1 MTEAIISES
10 ILGRAEK
17 KGLVKYWLKN
27 LFDFADL
34 PHSRIDDYP
43 FGGSSGMVL
52 KPEPIFKAYDEIV
65 DEIKDAKNLR
75 VVFPTPDGRMLN
87 HSLSQDLSCAK
98 NLIFISGHYKGIDQR
113 VRDELVTDEISIGD
127 YVLTGGELPSLVILD
142 TVIRLMPEVLNN
154 YESAKTDSFSSELLD
169 CPYYTRPEEF
179 RKFKVPSVLLSGNH
193 KNIDEWKKKESE
205 HKTRVRR
212 PDLWKKYKKLEDG
225 K

>member
-17 KGLVKYWLKN
+17 KGLVKYCLKN

-87 HSLSQDLSCAK
+87 HSLSQDLS
-98 NLIFISGHYKGIDQR
+98 
-113 VRDELVTDEISIGD
+113 
-127 YVLTGGELPSLVILD
+127 
-142 TVIRLMPEVLNN
+142 
-154 YESAKTDSFSSELLD
+154 
-169 CPYYTRPEEF
+169 
-179 RKFKVPSVLLSGNH
+179 
-193 KNIDEWKKKESE
+193 
-205 HKTRVRR
+205 
-212 PDLWKKYKKLEDG
+212 
-225 K
+225 